1 MSSIQLQPPPPAIA
15 QRRFQCRH
23 IFTDG
28 HRCGS
33 PCLRREDFCYYHHN
47 SRARRSIRTH
57 AETID
62 LSQGEYRASPF
73 TLPNP
78 EDRSAIQVAIGEIL
92 HRLAANELDPR
103 RAGLL
108 LYGLQIASINL
119 PHARAAAAPPEPVED
134 TVTDPD
140 LGTVALPAEIIPP
153 TVSDAP
159 TTLIDQLLNI
169 LKRSPVTPQSP
180 PSPAAPPPCPDA
192 Q

>member
-1 MSSIQLQPPPPAIA
+1 MTDIEIQPPATT

-33 PCLRREDFCYYHHN
+33 PCLRHEDFCYYHHN
-47 SRARRSIRTH
+47 ARGRRALCARS
-57 AETID
+57 ETID
-62 LSQGEYRASPF
+62 LSQGEHRASPF

-92 HRLAANELDPR
+92 NRLASNELDPR

-119 PHARAAAAPPEPVED
+119 PHSKSATSQPGPVED
-134 TVTDPD
+134 TVTHPD
-140 LGTVALPAEIIPP
+140 LGTVALPVELHLPSDKAPSSLFGHLLQQLRRPASPTSPSRQPP
-153 TVSDAP
+153 QT
-159 TTLIDQLLNI
+159 
-169 LKRSPVTPQSP
+169 R
-180 PSPAAPPPCPDA
+180 
-192 Q
+192 